1 MLDFVEKL
9 RDTTDFY
16 SLSGAS
22 TEKIK
27 KAEEELNLKFASEYR
42 EYLTAF
48 GVASAGGHEFTGIC
62 SFPRLDVVLN
72 TISEK
77 KNNPKVPD
85 NLYVV
90 ETVNMDDIVVWQSDT
105 GIVYQS
111 APNISP
117 VKLCNSLCE
126 YIGL

>member
-1 MLDFVEKL
+1 MLDIVKKL
-9 RDTTDFY
+9 RETPDFQA
-16 SLSGAS
+16 LSGAS
-22 TEKIK
+22 LESIK
-27 KAEEELNLKFASEYR
+27 KAEEELTLKFAEEYI

-62 SFPRLDVVLN
+62 SFPRLDVVSN
-72 TISEK
+72 TLTE
-77 KNNPKVPD
+77 KNNNSKIPE

-90 ETVNMDDIVVWQSDT
+90 EIVNMDDIVIWQSDT
-105 GIVYQS
+105 GAVYQS

-126 YIGL
+126 YIEL